1 LPEPGSSG
9 TVSVEVQ
16 LTLRELE
23 ATIIVLLLAYWWLA
37 EHDAPGLT
45 VNLWLFPQYSQYGEV
60 NYSQI
65 MLAC

>member
-45 VNLWLFPQYSQYGEV
+45 VNL
-60 NYSQI
+60 
-65 MLAC
+65 